1 MPEATVSTNIR
12 LPEGL
17 HKRLD
22 EHKKAG
28 GPPINTQIVWALQD
42 YQALAEKHQ
51 AAQRQVEAL
60 QEQLAAAQLAHQQA
74 LAQVEALMRLHAEL
88 SGQQLAQLA
97 QSLTEAHRA
106 VLIDSAMHTARA
118 VRRELRGPAAH
129 RRERPPARR
138 GVSQVG
144 RTRRLKK

>member
-12 LPEGL
+12 LPADL
-17 HKRLD
+17 HKHLEDR
-22 EHKKAG
+22 KKAG
-28 GPPINTQIVWALQD
+28 GPPINTQIIWAIRDHQALVDKHEALQG
-42 YQALAEKHQ
+42 
-51 AAQRQVEAL
+51 QVQVL

-74 LAQVEALMRLHAEL
+74 QAQVEALMRLHAEL

-97 QSLTEAHRA
+97 QTLTEAHRA
-106 VLIDSAMHTARA
+106 ALVDSAMYTARA

-138 GVSQVG
+138 GVSQLA
-144 RTRRLKK
+144 RTKRLKK